1 MAQLGRI
8 SGPLLEQNLAREGI
22 DLKFSNTTF
31 DSVSLL
37 YLAVSDGRIGVKTD
51 TPVFDL
57 DINGDTKTTNLIV
70 DNLATVG
77 NVKIASSGLFS
88 TVVGPLYL
96 TPTGGGTIMHQR
108 MRSDDL
114 DFNDNT
120 ISGLN
125 SN

>member
-57 DINGDTKTTNLIV
+57 DINGDTKTSNLIV
-70 DNLATVG
+70 DNLIKT
-77 NVKIASSGLFS
+77 NKLKLSKKKNLQK
-88 TVVGPLYL
+88 LC
-96 TPTGGGTIMHQR
+96 
-108 MRSDDL
+108 
-114 DFNDNT
+114 
-120 ISGLN
+120 
-125 SN
+125 